1 VVKFARWAFE
11 KFKGVED
18 KLGTQMRAVGE
29 VMSIGKN
36 YKEAFQKAIRSLEN
50 GRYGLG
56 FAKNFN
62 KLPLDDLMGLVSTAT
77 SERQFIMYEAL
88 RKGAKIETLHERTY
102 IKEWF
107 IEQMAELVEIEEKIL
122 KYKGKPLPDD
132 LLVQAKKDGFADRY
146 LAQILDLTEEQ
157 IRKQRTKLGVVEGW
171 EPVPVSGVE
180 DAAYYFSTYN
190 APDKVGTTDNRKI
203 MILGGGPNRI
213 GQGIEFDYCCVHAAF
228 TLRDEGIETIMVNC
242 NPETVSTDYDT
253 SDKLYFEPLTVEDI
267 LSIYEKE
274 KPEGVIVQFGG
285 QTPLNIA
292 RQLEEAGVNIIGTTP
307 ETIDLA
313 EDRDRFQAMMKKLG
327 IPMSESGMAGDLDEA
342 LKIAKRIGYPLMLRP
357 SYVLGGR
364 GMEVVHD
371 EEMLREYVA
380 AAVEVTPE
388 RPILIDKFLVNAIE
402 AEADAIADGTDAF
415 VPAVMEHIELAGIH
429 SGDSA
434 CVIPPVSIPQKHI
447 DTICQYTK
455 KIATELNVVGLMNMQ
470 YAIADDTVYVLEA
483 NPRASRTVPIV
494 SKVCGIS
501 MARAATQI
509 MLGKKLAD
517 LNLKQKKIPHFGV
530 KEAVFPFNMFPE
542 VDPLLGPEMRSTGEV
557 LGLADSFGLAFFKAQ
572 EAIQQMLPSEGTVL
586 ITVADPDKTSITE
599 TAKAFVELGFK
610 IMATEGT
617 YKHLTEKGVKTQKVL
632 KVYQGRPNI
641 IDAVKND
648 EIQLIVNTPI
658 GKRSQYDDSYIRK
671 AAIEYKIPYITTITA
686 AAATAKGIAARQN
699 GQTMVKSLQSYH
711 RSL

>member
-1 VVKFARWAFE
+1 
-11 KFKGVED
+11 
-18 KLGTQMRAVGE
+18 M
-29 VMSIGKN
+29 KN
-36 YKEAFQKAIRSLEN
+36 
-50 GRYGLG
+50 
-56 FAKNFN
+56 
-62 KLPLDDLMGLVSTAT
+62 LD
-77 SERQFIMYEAL
+77 
-88 RKGAKIETLHERTY
+88 
-102 IKEWF
+102 
-107 IEQMAELVEIEEKIL
+107 
-122 KYKGKPLPDD
+122 
-132 LLVQAKKDGFADRY
+132 
-146 LAQILDLTEEQ
+146 
-157 IRKQRTKLGVVEGW
+157 
-171 EPVPVSGVE
+171 
-180 DAAYYFSTYN
+180 
-190 APDKVGTTDNRKI
+190 
-203 MILGGGPNRI
+203 
-213 GQGIEFDYCCVHAAF
+213 
-228 TLRDEGIETIMVNC
+228 
-242 NPETVSTDYDT
+242 
-253 SDKLYFEPLTVEDI
+253 
-267 LSIYEKE
+267 
-274 KPEGVIVQFGG
+274 
-285 QTPLNIA
+285 
-292 RQLEEAGVNIIGTTP
+292 
-307 ETIDLA
+307 
-313 EDRDRFQAMMKKLG
+313 
-327 IPMSESGMAGDLDEA
+327 IPMSESGMARNLDEA
-342 LKIAKRIGYPLMLRP
+342 LKIAERIGYPLMLRP

-434 CVIPPVSIPQKHI
+434 CVIPPVSIRQKHI

-470 YAIADDTVYVLEA
+470 YAIADGTVYVLEA
-483 NPRASRTVPIV
+483 NPRASRTVPLV

-517 LNLKQKKIPHFGV
+517 LDLKQKKIPHFGV

-586 ITVADPDKTSITE
+586 ITVADPDKTSIVE

-610 IMATEGT
+610 IIATEGT
-617 YKHLTEKGVKTQKVL
+617 YKYLTEKGVEAQKVL

-641 IDAVKND
+641 IDAVKNNK
-648 EIQLIVNTPI
+648 IQLIVNSPV

-671 AAIEYKIPYITTITA
+671 AAIKYKIPYITTTTA
-686 AAATAKGIAARQN
+686 AAATAKGIAARQD

-711 RSL
+711 RSI